1 MIPAHQLGAIK
12 VAEQQKPLDPICEMT
27 PEGPSLALDQL
38 TGVSFSQDGPLHPGN
53 RKVRSVR
60 RVPRRPWW
68 RWLAQRTSRLHHL

>member
-53 RKVRSVR
+53 SSSGAEAPVVAM
-60 RVPRRPWW
+60 VGAAD
-68 RWLAQRTSRLHHL
+68 L